1 MVPTPEDLANR
12 RGGVI
17 ETAIRQL
24 VTPGAILHTVPAR
37 APFEVRELS
46 ERSLVLLFGG
56 KKTRTNIS
64 WPCLESTMCLLTHRD
79 WVEIRSVH
87 DTTGVRGSLDGH
99 LKSNGGPRRTVGGY
113 VAAVLEAARIVE
125 VDSSRPARVRL
136 SKTSKTIVE
145 DGNGPSARASVS
157 KADCS
162 EPFAHVFGALRGTVA
177 IAPGTDLTAP
187 VGEEWGAA
195 R

>member
-1 MVPTPEDLANR
+1 MR
-12 RGGVI
+12 
-17 ETAIRQL
+17 
-24 VTPGAILHTVPAR
+24 
-37 APFEVRELS
+37 
-46 ERSLVLLFGG
+46 
-56 KKTRTNIS
+56 
-64 WPCLESTMCLLTHRD
+64 LLTHGD

-87 DTTGVRGSLDGH
+87 DTTGVPGWLDGH

-136 SKTSKTIVE
+136 SKTIVE
-145 DGNGPSARASVS
+145 DGNGAPARTGTSE
-157 KADCS
+157 ADCA
-162 EPFAHVFGALRGTVA
+162 EPFAHVFGALRDTVV